1 MAISTNSII
10 HYTDTIKKLESILT
24 EGFAI
29 KYCSEK
35 LVLEDDISS
44 FAAHPMVSFCDI
56 PLSQSY
62 RHYDA
67 YGRYG
72 IGVSKAWANKLGIN
86 PVLYLDKKSSICK
99 TLGELI
105 KERRNDKSNLSKR
118 QKEMILRIK
127 CFAKNYSGHLKR
139 KTIDEKDYRFYDE
152 REWRLV
158 PENDELKGATF
169 SINLTS
175 YDKDKEKYNGKI
187 STLRFGFDAN
197 DISYIIVDKTSEIS
211 RIINLLR
218 NHYSVK
224 CTAHDLD
231 ILFSKI
237 CSTEQIINDY

>member
-10 HYTDTIKKLESILT
+10 HYTDTIENLESILK

-29 KYCSEK
+29 KYCSEG
-35 LVLEDDISS
+35 LIIADDLSS
-44 FAAHPMVSFCDI
+44 LAAHPMVSFCDI

-72 IGVSKAWANKLGIN
+72 IGLSKSWANKLGIN
-86 PVLYLDKKSSICK
+86 PVLYLDKESSVSK

-105 KERRNDKSNLSKR
+105 KERRSSKSNLSEI
-118 QKEMILRIK
+118 QKSMILRIK

-139 KTIDEKDYRFYDE
+139 KSIDNKNYRFYDE

-158 PENDELKGATF
+158 PEDDQLEGASF
-169 SINLTS
+169 SISLSN
-175 YDKDKEKYNGKI
+175 YKKDKDKYNNQV
-187 STLRFGFDAN
+187 SSLRFGFDAP
-197 DISYIIVDKTSEIS
+197 DISYIIVDKTAEIS

-218 NHYSVK
+218 NHYSIK

-237 CSTEQIINDY
+237 CSAEQIISDY